1 MALTSKKNNRSCIV
15 CGRSYYFCNHCQD
28 GEIKPSWFNI
38 FHNQNCHDIYDA
50 VANIY
55 PEKGKEAAKETL
67 DKLDLSNKENFHP
80 NIIKLINEIYDIKNV
95 ENIEDNNVENI
106 VENTTDEKINIEIKE
121 EKEEEKKQV
130 IDKTEAQSE
139 VEEGKEAVNV
149 NIKPNSSATVAKKVS
164 RNIKNKK

>member
-55 PEKGKEAAKETL
+55 PEQGKKAAKEEL

-80 NIIKLINEIYDIKNV
+80 NITKLINEIYDIKNV
-95 ENIEDNNVENI
+95 ENNDIESTI
-106 VENTTDEKINIEIKE
+106 DEKINIEIKE
-121 EKEEEKKQV
+121 EEKKEQIV
-130 IDKTEAQSE
+130 DKTEIQSE
-139 VEEGKEAVNV
+139 VKEEKETVNV
-149 NIKPNSSATVAKKVS
+149 NIKPNSSVTAAKKIS

>member
-55 PEKGKEAAKETL
+55 PEQGKKAAKEEL
-67 DKLDLSNKENFHP
+67 DKLDLSNKENFHQ
-80 NIIKLINEIYDIKNV
+80 NITKLINEIYDIKNV
-95 ENIEDNNVENI
+95 ENNDIESTI
-106 VENTTDEKINIEIKE
+106 DEKINIEIKE
-121 EKEEEKKQV
+121 EEKKEQIV
-130 IDKTEAQSE
+130 DKTEIQSE
-139 VEEGKEAVNV
+139 VKEEKETVNV
-149 NIKPNSSATVAKKVS
+149 NIKPNSSVTAAKKIS

>member
-55 PEKGKEAAKETL
+55 PEQGKEAAKEEL

-80 NIIKLINEIYDIKNV
+80 NITKLINEIYDIKNV
-95 ENIEDNNVENI
+95 ENNDIESTI
-106 VENTTDEKINIEIKE
+106 DEKINIEIKE
-121 EKEEEKKQV
+121 EEKKEQIV
-130 IDKTEAQSE
+130 DKTEIQSE
-139 VEEGKEAVNV
+139 VKEEKETVNV
-149 NIKPNSSATVAKKVS
+149 NIKPNSSVTAAKKIS